1 MSPVVTLEKI
11 KSEHAKVA
19 EMIAAFE
26 AQSKVKTLRFPE
38 IEIELLSGEHYAGII
53 TGKDGELSY
62 HVILIDGD
70 LMDVAWDNAK
80 ELAANAGGEL
90 PTRREQALLYA
101 NLKEQFQESAYWSCE
116 EYASGSGYAWYQV
129 FDDGYQGYDFK
140 GHKLRA
146 RFVRR
151 LPIL

>member
-1 MSPVVTLEKI
+1 MSPVVTLEQI

-19 EMIAAFE
+19 KMIAAFE

-38 IEIELLSGEHYAGII
+38 IEIELRPGEHYAGII

-70 LMDVAWDNAK
+70 LKDVAWANAK

-101 NLKEQFQESAYWSCE
+101 NLKEQFQGAAYWSCE
-116 EYASGSGYAWYQV
+116 EYASDSDYAWYQN
-129 FDDGYQGYDFK
+129 FTSGTQYNATKYN
-140 GHKLRA
+140 KLRA

-151 LPIL
+151 LPI

>member
-1 MSPVVTLEKI
+1 MSTVVTLEQI

-38 IEIELLSGEHYAGII
+38 IEIELRPGEHSAGII

-70 LMDVAWDNAK
+70 LKDVAWANAK

-101 NLKEQFQESAYWSCE
+101 NLKEQFQGAAYWSCE
-116 EYASGSGYAWYQV
+116 EYASDSGYAWFQIFNCGGQYNANK
-129 FDDGYQGYDFK
+129 FSE
-140 GHKLRA
+140 LRA

-151 LPIL
+151 LHI

>member
-1 MSPVVTLEKI
+1 MSTVVTLEQI

-19 EMIAAFE
+19 KMIAAFG

-38 IEIELLSGEHYAGII
+38 IEIELRPGEHYAGII

-70 LMDVAWDNAK
+70 LKDVAWANAK

-101 NLKEQFQESAYWSCE
+101 NLKEQFQGAAYWSCE
-116 EYASGSGYAWYQV
+116 EYASDSGYAWYQ
-129 FDDGYQGYDFK
+129 DFSL
-140 GHKLRA
+140 GDQSFAYEGDELRA

-151 LPIL
+151 LTIL

>member
-1 MSPVVTLEKI
+1 MSTVVTLEQI

-19 EMIAAFE
+19 KMIAAFE

-38 IEIELLSGEHYAGII
+38 IEIELRPGEHYAGII

-70 LMDVAWDNAK
+70 LKDVAWANAK

-101 NLKEQFQESAYWSCE
+101 NLKEQFQGAAYWSCE
-116 EYASGSGYAWYQV
+116 EYASGSDCAWCQGFGYGRQHGAS
-129 FDDGYQGYDFK
+129 K
-140 GHKLRA
+140 GSKLRA

-151 LPIL
+151 LPI